1 MRTPFVF
8 FAFMTTAFLAGCG
21 ESHPVRSVEFYK
33 NPENSAEYAKA
44 LELCQTAGTRYK
56 EMCVSVW
63 QAKFAFDQAQNQM
76 QFEHEVRERA
86 RAKREQ
92 AARAAQ
98 EAKEAKEAKEG
109 GLTIVPQT
117 PRAVTAAPPFPDRR
131 LSSGET
137 ADAATPPTRN

>member
-1 MRTPFVF
+1 MRTPFILL
-8 FAFMTTAFLAGCG
+8 AFMTTAFLAGCG

-44 LELCQTAGTRYK
+44 LELCRTAGTRYK
-56 EMCVSVW
+56 DMCVSVW
-63 QAKFAFDQAQNQM
+63 QAKFAFDQAENQM
-76 QFEHEVRERA
+76 LFEHEVLERA

-98 EAKEAKEAKEG
+98 EAKEAKEG

-117 PRAVTAAPPFPDRR
+117 PRAVTAAPPTPDRR
-131 LSSGET
+131 LSSGDT